1 MADLTATGIATAQ
14 HPMQHVRD
22 QLAADGILSAKQLR
36 TATPNS
42 HEPPVSSPT
51 GNAPRPPP
59 ASSFNLE
66 DETGFINVI
75 VSPGCFIRSKRT
87 ITSSA
92 ALIIRGRLERSQGVT
107 NLVADKIERCLS
119 LCGQRRETDDEER

>member
-1 MADLTATGIATAQ
+1 MSEVELTMADLSSTGITTAQ

-22 QLAADGILSAKQLR
+22 QLIADGILSAKQLR

-42 HEPPVSSPT
+42 HVRAAGVVT
-51 GNAPRPPP
+51 HRQRPAT
-59 ASSFNLE
+59 ASGVTFVNLE

-92 ALIIRGRLERSQGVT
+92 ALIIRGRVERSQGVT
-107 NLVADKIERCLS
+107 PS
-119 LCGQRRETDDEER
+119 LPTRSSACRSR